1 VRPEQLAA
9 ARALGPVH
17 ERQAL
22 GRSVLLFDGA
32 DRQEL
37 SAVGEIRTPSIA
49 DLFVAVVGKET
60 EELRGENR

>member
-1 VRPEQLAA
+1 
-9 ARALGPVH
+9 
-17 ERQAL
+17 
-22 GRSVLLFDGA
+22 VLLFDGA

-60 EELRGENR
+60 EEVRGEDRR